1 MGLSGLKQHRKD
13 YHFIDS
19 GSCDYCF
26 AKKEDTKHYLLVCPS
41 FAAQRVEMFQ
51 RLVYA
56 LPDIATLVNKSNER
70 KNYV

>member
-1 MGLSGLKQHRKD
+1 MGLGGLKPHRKD

-19 GSCDYCF
+19 GSCDYCL
-26 AKKEDTKHYLLVCPS
+26 AKKEVNTHYLLVCPS
-41 FAAQRVEMFQ
+41 FADQRVEIFQ

-56 LPDIATLVNKSNER
+56 LPDIAPLVHKSNER